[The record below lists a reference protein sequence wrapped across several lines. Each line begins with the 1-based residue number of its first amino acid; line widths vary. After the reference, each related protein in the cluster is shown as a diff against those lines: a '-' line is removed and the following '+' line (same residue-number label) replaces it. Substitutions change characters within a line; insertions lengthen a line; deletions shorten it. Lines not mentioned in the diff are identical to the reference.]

1 MVVRQTHGAPYAPLL
16 HAARHAPRSRWQVVR
31 ESGGT
36 NSSMSDE
43 RPNEPM
49 QPQND
54 QADVKKPVRFFLGA
68 DLVADKDKLTE
79 FLGEVLKK

>member
-1 MVVRQTHGAPYAPLL
+1 
-16 HAARHAPRSRWQVVR
+16 
-31 ESGGT
+31 
-36 NSSMSDE
+36 MSDE